1 MAIKLDDLKQKVA
14 AFHKQASA
22 TMPVDPTEKGKAM
35 APIDPIE
42 DPKLPEVS
50 NTPGAKVDP
59 NIETKP
65 SMSDANAK
73 TPKDGNAEDA
83 QTKMPKDNTQTK
95 MANDRLSVSIAKLKE
110 ITKNAGKKELPAF
123 IKEKIEERKMKEEKK
138 MAKGEKMSKGEK
150 VEKNATQNDSDASF
164 TMGPEALSKLASA
177 IFETQE
183 GIDAVLPVLKKKA
196 GQDAAIELLKE
207 ASAEYE
213 RQVEEFAFMQKYAA
227 AIEAEQEYMD
237 AVAGEII
244 KSASSPEEAELL
256 VKAAANHVKNI
267 DLLETPL
274 EKAAYDQAVS
284 DAAEMVGSMEEGG
297 APALQGADGS
307 PTIEQILML
316 LEQAVAAGEISEE
329 DAIAV
334 AESLMSDDGES
345 EMDEEEGPMEE
356 EDMPKEASAKTNT
369 ILEVLKTR

>member
-22 TMPVDPTEKGKAM
+22 MTPVDPTEKGK
-35 APIDPIE
+35 
-42 DPKLPEVS
+42 VS
-50 NTPGAKVDP
+50 SKVDP
-59 NIETKP
+59 VEDPHLPQVSNSAGIKVDPKIETKP

-73 TPKDGNAEDA
+73 TPKDGNAE
-83 QTKMPKDNTQTK
+83 NNQTK
-95 MANDRLSVSIAKLKE
+95 MANDRLNVSIAKLKE
-110 ITKNAGKKELPAF
+110 ITKNAGKKEMPAF
-123 IKEKIEERKMKEEKK
+123 IREKMEQGKK
-138 MAKGEKMSKGEK
+138 AKGDKMHKGEK
-150 VEKNATQNDSDASF
+150 VEKNATQNYGDASF

-227 AIEAEQEYMD
+227 AVEAETEYLD

-244 KSASSPEEAELL
+244 KSASCPEEAELL
-256 VKAAANHVKNI
+256 VKAAANHVSNI
-267 DLLETPL
+267 ELLETPL

-284 DAAEMVGSMEEGG
+284 DAAEMVSGLEEGG
-297 APALQGADGS
+297 DPMLEGADGS

-316 LEQAVAAGEISEE
+316 LEQAVEAGEISEE
-329 DAIAV
+329 DAIAI
-334 AESLMSDDGES
+334 AESLMSEGGE
-345 EMDEEEGPMEE
+345 EMEDEEGMTEE
-356 EDMPKEASAKTNT
+356 EMPKEASAKTNT

>member
-22 TMPVDPTEKGKAM
+22 TMPVDPTEKGKAT
-35 APIDPIE
+35 APIDPVE

-110 ITKNAGKKELPAF
+110 ITKNAGKKEMPAF
-123 IKEKIEERKMKEEKK
+123 IKEKMEEKK
-138 MAKGEKMSKGEK
+138 MADKKKGAKGEAMEEE
-150 VEKNATQNDSDASF
+150 VEKTATQTNGDASF

-256 VKAAANHVKNI
+256 IKAAANHVKNI

-297 APALQGADGS
+297 DPALQGANGA

-334 AESLMSDDGES
+334 AESLMSDEGES
-345 EMDEEEGPMEE
+345 EMEDEEGGMEE